1 MTTTPPIGTAFA
13 RPHDRRAEERRRDI
27 TAALATIPN
36 PKVWMLC
43 FIEGC
48 LRYRLDD
55 ADAVAKIE
63 EVMSIYNDLME
74 RKLLRG

>member
-1 MTTTPPIGTAFA
+1 MTTKPHIGAAFV
-13 RPHDRRAEERRRDI
+13 RPHDRHAEERRRDI
-27 TAALATIPN
+27 AAALTTIPN

-63 EVMSIYNDLME
+63 EVMSIYNDLKE
-74 RKLLRG
+74 RKLLRD